1 MRRDKHVRDNHPNP
15 QIRHH
20 LLFQSHHQKVQGR
33 LKDSGSSGNA
43 RMLLEA
49 SQSSSNNSNPTV
61 AETETDNDTDN
72 APERGKPEREI
83 QKISLLVSGVGG
95 RGRQP
100 LNPARGVEPRL
111 AVAPTQRGFRSASQT
126 SAMQK
131 RIASPKPSTP
141 KTRGFLLFFTM

>member
-1 MRRDKHVRDNHPNP
+1 
-15 QIRHH
+15 
-20 LLFQSHHQKVQGR
+20 
-33 LKDSGSSGNA
+33 
-43 RMLLEA
+43 MLLEA

-100 LNPARGVEPRL
+100 LIYICIIYQGYLYMYIPD
-111 AVAPTQRGFRSASQT
+111 
-126 SAMQK
+126 
-131 RIASPKPSTP
+131 IHIHIYI
-141 KTRGFLLFFTM
+141 